1 MFPDGQKRICGYD
14 AIYWGRS
21 DWLHFQFTYK
31 LILSLVKASSLS
43 RPSEEEGLIGTT
55 KKYFKLLLNQND
67 QVEVHLHLIQK
78 DSLSGAPKMV

>member
-1 MFPDGQKRICGYD
+1 MSPNGQKWTFAYD

-21 DWLHFQFTYK
+21 GWLHFQFIYK
-31 LILSLVKASSLS
+31 LILPLVKASSLS

-55 KKYFKLLLNQND
+55 KKYFILLLNQND
-67 QVEVHLHLIQK
+67 HAEVHLHLIQK